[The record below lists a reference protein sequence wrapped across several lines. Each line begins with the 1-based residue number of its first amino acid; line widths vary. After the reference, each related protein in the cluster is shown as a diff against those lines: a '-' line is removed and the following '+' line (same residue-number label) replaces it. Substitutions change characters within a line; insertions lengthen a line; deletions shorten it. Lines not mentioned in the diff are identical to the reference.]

1 MMDIEFGTLRSH
13 LDLIKEDIS
22 REKAEQQHEE
32 SQDKPKSFKAK
43 EKRMAQ
49 QTLEVSEQAAQYA
62 IAQHQNNINV
72 FKTLNAINVN
82 KQTEK
87 KGKFT
92 YLSWAWAVSEL
103 LKAYPKAEWEVK
115 RFDNLPYLKTD
126 IGYFVEVEVNINGI
140 KRAQL
145 HPVLDNFNKPIMKPT
160 PFQINTSI
168 QRALAK
174 AISLHGLGL
183 YIYAGEDL
191 PEEGKE
197 EAELNRLKKV
207 YFTLLKKK
215 YEGNIPSGV
224 LNTAKTMSKNDF
236 TLAIT
241 NLEKE
246 L

>member
-1 MMDIEFGTLRSH
+1 
-13 LDLIKEDIS
+13 
-22 REKAEQQHEE
+22 
-32 SQDKPKSFKAK
+32 
-43 EKRMAQ
+43 
-49 QTLEVSEQAAQYA
+49 
-62 IAQHQNNINV
+62 
-72 FKTLNAINVN
+72 
-82 KQTEK
+82 
-87 KGKFT
+87 
-92 YLSWAWAVSEL
+92 
-103 LKAYPKAEWEVK
+103 
-115 RFDNLPYLKTD
+115 
-126 IGYFVEVEVNINGI
+126 
-140 KRAQL
+140 
-145 HPVLDNFNKPIMKPT
+145 MKPT

-197 EAELNRLKKV
+197 EAELNRLKKI

-224 LNTAKTMSKNDF
+224 VNTARTMSKNDF
-236 TLAIT
+236 TLAIA